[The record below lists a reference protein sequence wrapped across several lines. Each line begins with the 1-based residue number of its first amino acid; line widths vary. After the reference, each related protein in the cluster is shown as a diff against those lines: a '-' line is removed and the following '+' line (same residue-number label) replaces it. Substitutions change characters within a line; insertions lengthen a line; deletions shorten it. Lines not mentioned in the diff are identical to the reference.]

1 MGISRIEEL
10 HFGVEDVGEC
20 VRFFNDFGLTQTAE
34 SEHDGA
40 LFATPVGQKL
50 YLRPAVDPGLPPALE
65 EGSTIREVIWG
76 VDSDASLKEL
86 GLALAVDRDVDSD
99 AEGTLH
105 TRDHTGFGIG
115 LRIARP
121 VEAELSHRGSNAT
134 GAIGRWNQ
142 PLDRLGGAQPY
153 RFCHV
158 AFFIRLDGWEEA
170 VAFYTERLGFRVT
183 DQLLDMGTF
192 MQAQD
197 DDDQHTLLLA
207 HRADKTAIN
216 HIAYEVSNFDEVV
229 EGGNHMIAAGWKE
242 SRRFGRHT
250 IGSNV
255 FRFFQAPCGGRVE
268 LAADMDRADASYG
281 PNIYTERPPHH
292 MWMLTTN
299 GQKEEL

>member
-10 HFGVEDVGEC
+10 HFGVEDVEEC
-20 VRFFNDFGLTQTAE
+20 IRFFSDFGLVQAE
-34 SEHDGA
+34 SEHQGA
-40 LFATPVGQKL
+40 LFVTPVGQRL
-50 YLRPAVDPGLPPALE
+50 YLRPASDEILPPALE
-65 EGSTIREVIWG
+65 EGSTIREMIWG
-76 VDSDASLKEL
+76 VDNEATLQQLATALGTDREVTTDA
-86 GLALAVDRDVDSD
+86 D
-99 AEGTLH
+99 GTVH
-105 TRDHTGFGIG
+105 THDHTGFGIG
-115 LRIARP
+115 LRITQP
-121 VEAELSHRGSNAT
+121 NPAELSHRGSNAT

-142 PLDRLGGAQPY
+142 PLDRLGGAEPY

-158 AFFIRLDGWEEA
+158 ALFIRTEGWENS

-197 DDDQHTLLLA
+197 DADQHTLLLA
-207 HRADKTAIN
+207 HRADRTAIN
-216 HIAYEVSNFDEVV
+216 HVAYEVSNFDEVV
-229 EGGNHMIAAGWKE
+229 EGGNHMVAAGWKE

-268 LAADMDRADASYG
+268 LAADMDRVDDRYG
-281 PNIYTERPPHH
+281 PNIYKDRPPHH

-299 GQKEEL
+299 GQTEEL

>member
-1 MGISRIEEL
+1 VGVCRIEEL
-10 HFGVEDVGEC
+10 HYGVQDVEEC
-20 VRFFNDFGLTQTAE
+20 IKFFVDFGLDAVE
-34 SEHDGA
+34 AAHAGA
-40 LFATPVGQKL
+40 MFVTPVGQQL
-50 YLRPAVDPGLPPALE
+50 HLHPATDPTLPPALE

-76 VDSDASLKEL
+76 VNSSDDLNEL
-86 GLALAVDRDVDSD
+86 GAALAVDRELSQDQH
-99 AEGTLH
+99 GTLH
-105 TRDHTGFGIG
+105 THDHTGFGIG
-115 LRIARP
+115 LRVAQSK
-121 VEAELSHRGSNAT
+121 EAELRHRGTNAS
-134 GAIGRWNQ
+134 GAEGRWNE
-142 PLDRLGGAQPY
+142 PLERLGRAHPY

-158 AFFIRLDGWEEA
+158 ALFIRTEGWEQA
-170 VAFYTERLGFRVT
+170 VAFYTERLRFRVT

-197 DDDQHTLLLA
+197 DHDQHTLLLA

-216 HIAYEVSNFDEVV
+216 HVAYEVSNFDEVV
-229 EGGNHMIAAGWKE
+229 EGGNHMVASGWQE

-268 LAADMDRADASYG
+268 LAADMDRVDATYG

-292 MWMLTTN
+292 MWMLTSN